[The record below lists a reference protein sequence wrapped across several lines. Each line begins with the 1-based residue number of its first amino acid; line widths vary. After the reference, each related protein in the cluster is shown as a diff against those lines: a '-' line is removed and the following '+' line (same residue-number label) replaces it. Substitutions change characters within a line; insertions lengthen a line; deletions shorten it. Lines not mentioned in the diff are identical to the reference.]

1 MRSTAAAH
9 TYRSHRPGFAAGIA
23 LLNGVT
29 GAVDTF
35 SSQAHGSRTFPAI
48 GAPARMRRLLLPVR
62 PVLHGGLSGLF
73 CCTAC
78 LPSGRSGLSL
88 ALVRVFSGQ
97 KPLHTSPPHPA
108 GVVLQRA
115 LLLAL
120 LTCVPLM
127 LLYWQA
133 LPVLLVLGQERALA
147 AAAARYT
154 RIFAGKVPLHAVALC
169 LYRTLAAQGA
179 AAHVLAASVV
189 YCGVTAPIN
198 WALISWL
205 GWGLDGSAAAA
216 VACEAGGP
224 CRHMPCLA
232 IDQPCHAMPCRHH
245 AMPCQILFAADLVHP
260 CPLDAM
266 QCTWRRLLPPARCT
280 MRGSRR
286 ASGGGTAG
294 ASMHF
299 EIGARLPGSA
309 CHPPS

>member
-1 MRSTAAAH
+1 MRSSAAAH
-9 TYRSHRPGFAAGIA
+9 TYPPHRPGSAAGIA

-48 GAPARMRRLLLPVR
+48 GAPARMCHLLLSVQPVMSYTAGEAACPLLWCGCSVAR
-62 PVLHGGLSGLF
+62 NP
-73 CCTAC
+73 CT
-78 LPSGRSGLSL
+78 L
-88 ALVRVFSGQ
+88 
-97 KPLHTSPPHPA
+97 PPHPA

-179 AAHVLAASVV
+179 AAHVLAASIV

-224 CRHMPCLA
+224 CRHLALPCHPIQHHA
-232 IDQPCHAMPCRHH
+232 WSAMPCHAMPCHV
-245 AMPCQILFAADLVHP
+245 MS
-260 CPLDAM
+260 
-266 QCTWRRLLPPARCT
+266 T
-280 MRGSRR
+280 
-286 ASGGGTAG
+286 
-294 ASMHF
+294 
-299 EIGARLPGSA
+299 
-309 CHPPS
+309 PSFL

>member
-1 MRSTAAAH
+1 MGIGAPMVAEEVLAYLSTIISVAYAGRLGGYNLGVF
-9 TYRSHRPGFAAGIA
+9 TLSHALTNITGIA

-48 GAPARMRRLLLPVR
+48 
-62 PVLHGGLSGLF
+62 
-73 CCTAC
+73 
-78 LPSGRSGLSL
+78 
-88 ALVRVFSGQ
+88 
-97 KPLHTSPPHPA
+97 

-154 RIFAGKVPLHAVALC
+154 RTFAGKIPLHAVALC

-179 AAHVLAASVV
+179 AAHVLAASAV

-216 VACEAGGP
+216 VTCEAVYVAVLAAACALHNAQQPAGQRWWHGWSGDALRDWGP
-224 CRHMPCLA
+224 
-232 IDQPCHAMPCRHH
+232 
-245 AMPCQILFAADLVHP
+245 FAKLSVSSTLMIV
-260 CPLDAM
+260 LD
-266 QCTWRRLLPPARCT
+266 WVR
-280 MRGSRR
+280 
-286 ASGGGTAG
+286 
-294 ASMHF
+294 
-299 EIGARLPGSA
+299 
-309 CHPPS
+309 